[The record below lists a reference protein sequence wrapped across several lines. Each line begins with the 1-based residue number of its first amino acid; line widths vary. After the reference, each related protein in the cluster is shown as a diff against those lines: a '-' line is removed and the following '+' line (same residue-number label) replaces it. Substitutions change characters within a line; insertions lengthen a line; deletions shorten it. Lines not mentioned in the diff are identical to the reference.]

1 MIQMPGDNLEKKL
14 IDDLINES
22 KIKQSKPKLRDKFKM
37 ACQLLINKF
46 KTAKR

>member
-22 KIKQSKPKLRDKFKM
+22 KIKQSKLRDKFKV
-37 ACQLLINKF
+37 AYRFILNKF
-46 KTAKR
+46 KKTKR

>member
-22 KIKQSKPKLRDKFKM
+22 KIKQSKLSDKFKI
-37 ACQLLINKF
+37 ACRFILNKF
-46 KTAKR
+46 KKTKR